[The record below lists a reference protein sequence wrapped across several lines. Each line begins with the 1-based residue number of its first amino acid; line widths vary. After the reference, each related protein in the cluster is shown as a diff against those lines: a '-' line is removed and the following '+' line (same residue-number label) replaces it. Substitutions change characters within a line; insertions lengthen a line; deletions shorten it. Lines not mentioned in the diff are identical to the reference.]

1 MARDVLNY
9 CFKIM
14 PDNATRYDVYTPQF
28 IPLLQQVGNQKL
40 ADEIAT
46 VMHKRAVDD
55 LEYQTKNQK
64 LVSSFDIQTNVY
76 ILQQLYMA
84 YRESGNKALAE
95 KYKADFDN
103 YVRFAQQGEDQG
115 GYEDE

>member
-1 MARDVLNY
+1 
-9 CFKIM
+9 M
-14 PDNATRYDVYTPQF
+14 PDKATRYDVYTPQF
-28 IPLLQQVGNQKL
+28 IPLLQEVGNQKL

-55 LEYQTKNQK
+55 LEYQTQNQK

-84 YRESGNKALAE
+84 YRTSANKERAE
-95 KYKADFDN
+95 KYKTDFDN
-103 YVRFAQQGEDQG
+103 YVKFAQQGEDQG